1 MPPVMHSFLSLPADF
16 RSPEVALHFAE
27 LEDQT
32 VRLFEHLSDL
42 TPDALAWQPAPG
54 RNTIGMLLAHLAV
67 VEVFW
72 IDIGVRGLTD
82 TECASVLGLDFATG
96 DGMPCP
102 PDGAPPAHLNGRD
115 LDGYRAL
122 LARARAHVASHL
134 RGLDDAALTVARTR
148 TRRDGNRQ
156 DYDVRWVL
164 YHVVEH
170 FAGHFGQALLLRE
183 LQREALRATAR

>member
-1 MPPVMHSFLSLPADF
+1 MSDVMRSFLPLPGGF
-16 RSPEVALHFAE
+16 RSSEVALHFAE

-32 VRLFEHLSDL
+32 RRLFEDLHDL
-42 TPDALAWQPAPG
+42 TPEALAWQPGPG
-54 RNTIGMLLAHLAV
+54 RNTIGMLLAHLAI

-72 IDIGVRGLTD
+72 IDIGVRGLAQ
-82 TECASVLGLDFATG
+82 TECESVLGLDLSTG

-102 PDGAPPAHLNGRD
+102 ADGGPPEHLNGRD
-115 LDGYRAL
+115 LAWYRAL
-122 LARARAHVASHL
+122 MTKSRAYIATHL
-134 RGLDDAALTVARTR
+134 RDLDDAALAVGRTR

-170 FAGHFGQALLLRE
+170 FCGHFGQTLLLRE
-183 LQREALRATAR
+183 LHRDALRAAAR